1 MTFRRGGPTATPAG
15 LGVWPQASRLKVAS
29 ARMLRSRFM
38 AQSVKGMR
46 DLFGAELRWFQHIEE
61 TARRVFGRH
70 GYGEIRTPILEELDV
85 FKRSVGES
93 SDIVNKEMYQFTDKG
108 GREVVM
114 RPENTAGVVRA
125 AIQHKLLASS
135 DPVLFYYIGQQFRYE
150 RMQTGRYRQFWQIGA
165 ESFGV
170 ATPESEAE
178 SLLMLHSFL
187 KELGLK
193 QMVFSINSV
202 GTPESR
208 PAFHAAFRAFFAE
221 RSEQFCED
229 CHRRLQSNPL
239 RVLDCKNEKC
249 QRALEGHPVLTDFLD
264 EASAKH
270 HARLK
275 ALLTELGIPFEE
287 NPRLVRGLDYYTRT
301 AFELLSSDLGAQSAL
316 LGGGRYD
323 GLVKQ
328 LGGPDVPAFGWAI
341 GLDRLAMVLQQV
353 RGEAPHAVPALLIP
367 LGERAATEALKLAR
381 SLWDAGIAVQVETR
395 GGTLKKAMASANR
408 TGVQTVLILGDGE
421 LDNGAI
427 TVKHMST
434 GEQESWPLGE
444 VGARLVKS

>member
-1 MTFRRGGPTATPAG
+1 
-15 LGVWPQASRLKVAS
+15 
-29 ARMLRSRFM
+29 M

-61 TARRVFGRH
+61 TARRVFGQH

-125 AIQHKLLASS
+125 AIQHKLLINA
-135 DPVLFYYIGQQFRYE
+135 DPVLLYYIGPQFRYE
-150 RMQTGRYRQFWQIGA
+150 RMQTGRYRQFYQIGA

-170 ATPESEAE
+170 ASPESEAE
-178 SLLMLHSFL
+178 SLLMLHTFL
-187 KELGLK
+187 TELGLK
-193 QMVFSINSV
+193 HLVFSINSV

-208 PAFHAAFRAFFAE
+208 PAFHAAIRAFFAQ
-221 RSEQFCED
+221 RADQFCED

-239 RVLDCKNEKC
+239 RVLDCKNVKC
-249 QRALEGHPVLTDFLD
+249 QQALEGHPILTDHLD
-264 EASAKH
+264 EGSARH

-275 ALLTELGIPFEE
+275 ALLTDLGIPFAED
-287 NPRLVRGLDYYTRT
+287 PRLVRGLDYYTRT
-301 AFELLSSDLGAQSAL
+301 AFEVLSSDLGAQSAL

-328 LGGPDVPAFGWAI
+328 LGGPEVPAFGWAI

-353 RGEAPHAVPALLIP
+353 RGEAPRQAPALLVP

-381 SLWDAGIAVQVETR
+381 SLWAAGVALQLETR
-395 GGTLKKAMASANR
+395 GGALKKALASANR
-408 TGVQTVLILGDGE
+408 LGIQTVLILGDGE
-421 LDNGAI
+421 LETA
-427 TVKHMST
+427 TVAVKHMAT
-434 GEQESWPLGE
+434 GEQETWPLAE
-444 VGARLVKS
+444 VTARLANS

>member
-1 MTFRRGGPTATPAG
+1 
-15 LGVWPQASRLKVAS
+15 
-29 ARMLRSRFM
+29 
-38 AQSVKGMR
+38 MR

-125 AIQHKLLASS
+125 VIQHKLLTSN

-178 SLLMLHSFL
+178 SLLMLYSFL
-187 KELGLK
+187 TELGLK
-193 QMVFSINSV
+193 QLSFSINSV

-208 PAFHAAFRAFFAE
+208 PAFHAAIRAFFAQ
-221 RSEQFCED
+221 RSEQFCGD
-229 CHRRLQSNPL
+229 CHRRIETNPL
-239 RVLDCKNEKC
+239 RVLDCKNEGC
-249 QRALEGHPVLTDFLD
+249 QAALAGHPVITDFLD
-264 EASAKH
+264 EGSARH

-275 ALLTELGIPFEE
+275 DLLTVLGIPFVED
-287 NPRLVRGLDYYTRT
+287 PRLVRGLDYYTRT

-328 LGGPDVPAFGWAI
+328 LGGPEVPAFGWAI

-353 RGEAPHAVPALLIP
+353 RGEAPAAPPVLLIP
-367 LGERAATEALKLAR
+367 LGERAATEALQLAR
-381 SLWDAGIAVQVETR
+381 RLWDAGLSLQLETR
-395 GGTLKKAMASANR
+395 GGALKKAMASANR
-408 TGVQTVLILGDGE
+408 MGIQTVLILGDSE
-421 LDNGAI
+421 LDAGTI
-427 TVKHMST
+427 TIKHMAT
-434 GEQESWPLGE
+434 GEQETWPMDE
-444 VGARLVKS
+444 VPARLAAR

>member
-1 MTFRRGGPTATPAG
+1 
-15 LGVWPQASRLKVAS
+15 
-29 ARMLRSRFM
+29 M

-93 SDIVNKEMYQFTDKG
+93 SDIVNKEMYEFTDKG

-125 AIQHKLLASS
+125 AIQHKLLGSN
-135 DPVLFYYIGQQFRYE
+135 DPVLLYYIGPQFRYE

-178 SLLMLHSFL
+178 SLLMLHGFL
-187 KELGLK
+187 TDLGLK
-193 QMVFSINSV
+193 SLVFSINSV

-208 PAFHAAFRAFFAE
+208 PAFHAAFRAFFAT
-221 RSEQFCED
+221 RDAQFCED
-229 CHRRLQSNPL
+229 CHRRIESNPL
-239 RVLDCKNEKC
+239 RVLDCKNERC
-249 QRALEGHPVLTDFLD
+249 QAALEGHPVITDYLD
-264 EASAKH
+264 EGSAKH

-275 ALLTELGIPFEE
+275 SLLTELAIPFEE

-301 AFELLSSDLGAQSAL
+301 AFEVLSSDLGAQSAL
-316 LGGGRYD
+316 LGCGRYD

-328 LGGPDVPAFGWAI
+328 LGGPEVPAFGWAI

-353 RGEAPHAVPALLIP
+353 RGEAPRAVPALLIP
-367 LGERAATEALKLAR
+367 LGDRATTEALKLAR
-381 SLWDAGIAVQVETR
+381 TLWDAGVALQLETR
-395 GGTLKKAMASANR
+395 GGALKKAMATANR
-408 TGVQTVLILGDGE
+408 TGIQTVLILGDGE
-421 LDNGAI
+421 LDGGII
-427 TVKHMST
+427 TVKHMTT
-434 GEQESWPLGE
+434 GAQETWPLGE
-444 VGARLVKS
+444 VAARLTDS

>member
-1 MTFRRGGPTATPAG
+1 
-15 LGVWPQASRLKVAS
+15 
-29 ARMLRSRFM
+29 M

-61 TARRVFGRH
+61 TARRVFGQH

-125 AIQHKLLASS
+125 AIQHKLLINA
-135 DPVLFYYIGQQFRYE
+135 DPVLLYYIGPQFRYE
-150 RMQTGRYRQFWQIGA
+150 RMQTGRYRQFYQIGA

-170 ATPESEAE
+170 ASPESEAE
-178 SLLMLHSFL
+178 SLLMLHTFL
-187 KELGLK
+187 TELGLK
-193 QMVFSINSV
+193 HLVFSINSV

-208 PAFHAAFRAFFAE
+208 PAFHAAIRAFFAQ
-221 RSEQFCED
+221 RADQFCED

-239 RVLDCKNEKC
+239 RVLDCKNVKC
-249 QRALEGHPVLTDFLD
+249 QQALEGHPILTDHLD
-264 EASAKH
+264 EGSARH

-275 ALLTELGIPFEE
+275 ALLTDLGIPFAED
-287 NPRLVRGLDYYTRT
+287 PRLVRGLDYYTRT
-301 AFELLSSDLGAQSAL
+301 AFEVLSSDLGAQSAL

-353 RGEAPHAVPALLIP
+353 RGEAPRQAPALLVP

-381 SLWDAGIAVQVETR
+381 SLWAAGVALQLETR
-395 GGTLKKAMASANR
+395 GGALKKALASANR
-408 TGVQTVLILGDGE
+408 LGIQTVLILGDGE
-421 LDNGAI
+421 LETA
-427 TVKHMST
+427 TVAVKHMAT
-434 GEQESWPLGE
+434 GEQETWPLAE
-444 VGARLVKS
+444 VAARLAGPLR

>member
-1 MTFRRGGPTATPAG
+1 
-15 LGVWPQASRLKVAS
+15 
-29 ARMLRSRFM
+29 M

-93 SDIVNKEMYQFTDKG
+93 SDIVNKEMYEFTDRG
-108 GREVVM
+108 GRQVVM

-125 AIQHKLLASS
+125 AIQHKLLTSN
-135 DPVLFYYIGQQFRYE
+135 DPVLLYYIGPQFRYE
-150 RMQTGRYRQFWQIGA
+150 RMQAGRYRQFWQIGA

-178 SLLMLHSFL
+178 SLVMLHSFL
-187 KELGLK
+187 SELGLK
-193 QMVFSINSV
+193 HLVFTINSV

-208 PAFHAAFRAFFAE
+208 PAFHAAFRAFFAL

-229 CHRRLQSNPL
+229 CHQRLQSNPL

-249 QRALEGHPVLTDFLD
+249 QSALEGHPVLTDFLD
-264 EASAKH
+264 EVSGQH

-275 ALLTELGIPFEE
+275 ALLTELAIPFSD

-301 AFELLSSDLGAQSAL
+301 AFEVLSSDLGAQSAL

-323 GLVKQ
+323 GLTKQ
-328 LGGPDVPAFGWAI
+328 LGGPAVPAFGWAI
-341 GLDRLAMVLQQV
+341 GLDRLAMVLQQLH
-353 RGEAPHAVPALLIP
+353 GDAPRQAPALLIP
-367 LGERAATEALKLAR
+367 LGERAAVEALKLAR
-381 SLWDAGIAVQVETR
+381 SLWDAGVSLQLETR
-395 GGTLKKAMASANR
+395 GGALKKAMASAHR
-408 TGVQTVLILGDGE
+408 LGIQTVLILGDSE
-421 LDNGAI
+421 LEGG
-427 TVKHMST
+427 TVTIKHMAT
-434 GEQESWPLGE
+434 GEQETWPLGE
-444 VGARLVKS
+444 VAARLAAR

>member
-1 MTFRRGGPTATPAG
+1 
-15 LGVWPQASRLKVAS
+15 
-29 ARMLRSRFM
+29 M

-61 TARRVFGRH
+61 TAHRVFRRH

-125 AIQHKLLASS
+125 AIQHKLLASN
-135 DPVLFYYIGQQFRYE
+135 DPALFYYIGPQFRYE
-150 RMQTGRYRQFWQIGA
+150 RMQSGRYRQFWQIGA

-187 KELGLK
+187 TDLGLK
-193 QMVFSINSV
+193 SLVFSINSV

-208 PAFHAAFRAFFAE
+208 PAFHAAFRAFFAD

-239 RVLDCKNEKC
+239 RVLDCKNENC
-249 QRALEGHPVLTDFLD
+249 QKALTGHPVLTDHLD
-264 EASAKH
+264 EASARH

-275 ALLTELGIPFEE
+275 VLLTELALPFEE

-301 AFELLSSDLGAQSAL
+301 AFEVLSGDLGAQSAI

-323 GLVKQ
+323 GLVRQ
-328 LGGPDVPAFGWAI
+328 LGGPAVPAFGWSI
-341 GLDRLAMVLQQV
+341 GLDRLAMLMQQKH
-353 RGEAPHAVPALLIP
+353 GDAPCAVPAVLIP
-367 LGERAATEALKLAR
+367 LGEPATLRALALAR
-381 SLWDAGIAVQVETR
+381 DWWGQGLELQVETR
-395 GGTLKKAMASANR
+395 GANLKKALTTANR
-408 TGVQTVLILGDGE
+408 AGAAVALILGDGE
-421 LDNGAI
+421 LAQGVIA
-427 TVKHMST
+427 VKHLRT
-434 GEQESWPLGE
+434 GEQENWPIQE
-444 VGARLVKS
+444 VPARLRERAAGRG

>member
-1 MTFRRGGPTATPAG
+1 
-15 LGVWPQASRLKVAS
+15 
-29 ARMLRSRFM
+29 M

-46 DLFGAELRWFQHIEE
+46 DLFGVELRWFQHIEE

-93 SDIVNKEMYQFTDKG
+93 SDIVNKEMYEFTDRG
-108 GREVVM
+108 GRQVVM

-150 RMQTGRYRQFWQIGA
+150 RMQAGRYRQFWQIGA

-187 KELGLK
+187 TELGLK
-193 QMVFSINSV
+193 HLVFSINSV

-208 PAFHAAFRAFFAE
+208 PAFHAAFRAFFAAKE
-221 RSEQFCED
+221 DQFCSD
-229 CHRRLQSNPL
+229 CHRRIESNPL

-249 QRALEGHPVLTDFLD
+249 QSALEGHPVITDYLD
-264 EASAKH
+264 EASARH
-270 HARLK
+270 HARIK
-275 ALLTELGIPFEE
+275 ALLTELAIPFEE

-301 AFELLSSDLGAQSAL
+301 AFEVLSTDLGAQSAL

-328 LGGPDVPAFGWAI
+328 LGGPEVPAFGWAI
-341 GLDRLAMVLQQV
+341 GLDRLAMILQQI
-353 RGEAPHAVPALLIP
+353 RGDAPYTTPALLIP
-367 LGERAATEALKLAR
+367 LGDRAATEALKLAR
-381 SLWDAGIAVQVETR
+381 TLWDVGIALQLETR
-395 GGTLKKAMASANR
+395 GGALKKAMASANR
-408 TGVQTVLILGDGE
+408 TGVQTVLILGEGE
-421 LDNGAI
+421 LDGGTV
-427 TVKHMST
+427 TVKHMAT
-434 GEQESWPLGE
+434 GEQESWPLAE
-444 VGARLVKS
+444 VAERLAAQ

>member
-1 MTFRRGGPTATPAG
+1 
-15 LGVWPQASRLKVAS
+15 
-29 ARMLRSRFM
+29 M

-208 PAFHAAFRAFFAE
+208 PAFYAAFRAFFAA
-221 RSEQFCED
+221 RQEQFCSD
-229 CHRRLQSNPL
+229 CHRRIESNPL
-239 RVLDCKNEKC
+239 RVLDCKNETC
-249 QRALEGHPVLTDFLD
+249 QAALEGHPVITDYLD

-275 ALLTELGIPFEE
+275 ALLTDLAIPFEE

-328 LGGPDVPAFGWAI
+328 LGGPEVPAFGWAI

-353 RGEAPHAVPALLIP
+353 RGEAPHTAPALLIP
-367 LGERAATEALKLAR
+367 LGERAAAEAFKLAR
-381 SLWDAGIAVQVETR
+381 GLWDAGIALQLETR
-395 GGTLKKAMASANR
+395 GGALKKAMATANR
-408 TGVQTVLILGDGE
+408 AGIQTVLILGDGE
-421 LDNGAI
+421 LDGSTI
-427 TVKHMST
+427 TVKHMAT
-434 GEQESWPLGE
+434 GEQETWGLDE
-444 VGARLVKS
+444 VASRLRG